1 MSIIN
6 EIVNPIYKITPI
18 TMKNDKEIK
27 NVKPPLPQFYNFAL
41 FIVGPP
47 GSGKTTFFLNLIS
60 KSKHSYYKKFNR
72 VYIFSNSLHTI
83 TQKIKLPD
91 ERLFTGI
98 DELENVVADL
108 AAQEERALIIL
119 DDVISDVKDDKF
131 FKHLFYN
138 RRHIGGGISL
148 MIISQVYN
156 RFPLSLRKA
165 LSHLAFFN
173 NSNKKELKSVFDDF
187 IYIIIRCDEK
197 TFDAITD
204 YIFDDK
210 HNFMFLE
217 VNDKIFYKNFNR
229 LEIKIE

>member
-18 TMKNDKEIK
+18 TMKNDKEIP

-47 GSGKTTFFLNLIS
+47 GSGKSTLWLNMIS
-60 KSKHSYYKKFNR
+60 KSKHTYYKKFNR

-91 ERLFTGI
+91 ERLFNGI
-98 DELENVVADL
+98 DELESVVADL
-108 AAQEERALIIL
+108 ASRDERALIIL
-119 DDVISDVKDDKF
+119 DDVISDIKDDKF
-131 FKHLFYN
+131 FKHLLYN

-148 MIISQVYN
+148 IVISQVYN
-156 RFPLSLRKA
+156 RFALSLRKA
-165 LSHLAFFN
+165 ISHLVFFN

-187 IYIIIRCDEK
+187 IRCDDK
-197 TFDAITD
+197 TFDAITN
-204 YIFDDK
+204 YIFDDR
-210 HNFMFLE
+210 HNFMFLD
-217 VNDKIFYKNFNR
+217 VIDKTFYKNFNR